1 MIAWYKFPKHNVEA
15 GGEGGG
21 GGGAPAAPAAPAP
34 APAAAPAGGEPA
46 GGPSLLATGGVPQA
60 PLHERIPEKF
70 RVFGD
75 DKSFNLEAS
84 AAKLLDSYGYLE
96 KKVGAGDLPPETPD
110 AYSLDS
116 KAFGEGVD
124 VSQIMGDEA
133 TKGFLKRMHAKGAT
147 NAQIQEIMEFGLK
160 EWAPQLM
167 AGNQLLNADQAVQSL
182 RNDVWKTEA
191 EYTQNMGAAN
201 RLYKA
206 LPAELQKAVDS
217 RLGND
222 PVFLQVAA
230 LFGRELAEDKSPTD
244 THSSVAEQA
253 TVEKMML
260 SDAYKNPKN
269 PDHERVSAQVRAY
282 FEKSSR
288 VA

>member
-1 MIAWYKFPKHNVEA
+1 MIAWYKFPKQNAEA
-15 GGEGGG
+15 GGDAGG
-21 GGGAPAAPAAPAP
+21 GGGAPAAPAAPA
-34 APAAAPAGGEPA
+34 AAPATGGEPS

-70 RVFGD
+70 RVFGE
-75 DKSFNLEAS
+75 DKALNLEAS
-84 AAKLLDSYGYLE
+84 AAKLLDSYSYLE
-96 KKVGAGDLPPETPD
+96 KKVGAGDLPPDSPD
-110 AYSLDS
+110 AYALDD

-124 VSQIMGDEA
+124 VRQVMSDEA

-167 AGNQLLNADQAVQSL
+167 AGNQLLNADQVMQTL
-182 RNDVWKTEA
+182 RTDVWKTEA

-201 RLYKA
+201 RLFRS
-206 LPAELQKAVDS
+206 LPTELQKSVDQ

-230 LFGRELAEDKSPTD
+230 LFGREIAEDKSPTE
-244 THSSVAEQA
+244 THTSAAEQA
-253 TVEKMML
+253 TVEKLML
-260 SDAYKNPKN
+260 SDAYRNPKN
-269 PDHERVSAQVRAY
+269 PDHERISAQVRAY

>member
-1 MIAWYKFPKHNVEA
+1 MNTWFKYPKQNAET
-15 GGEGGG
+15 GGDNGGG
-21 GGGAPAAPAAPAP
+21 AGGGAPAATPPADAPASP
-34 APAAAPAGGEPA
+34 APSGNS
-46 GGPSLLATGGVPQA
+46 PSVLATGGVTPA

-70 RVFGD
+70 RVFGE
-75 DKSFNLEAS
+75 DKAFNLEAS
-84 AAKLLDSYGYLE
+84 AGKLLESYSYLE
-96 KKVGAGDLPPETPD
+96 KKVGAGDVPPESPD
-110 AYSLDS
+110 AYQLDA

-124 VSQIMGDEA
+124 VAQIMGDEA

-167 AGNQLLNADQAVQSL
+167 AGNQALNSDQCIQSL
-182 RNDVWKTEA
+182 KTDVWKTEA
-191 EYTQNMGAAN
+191 EYSQNMSAAN
-201 RLYKA
+201 RLYRS
-206 LPAELQKAVDS
+206 LPPDLQKAVDS

-230 LFGRELAEDKSPTD
+230 MFGREIAEDKSPTD
-244 THSSVAEQA
+244 TFSASAEKA
-253 TVEKMML
+253 NIEKMML
-260 SDAYKNPKN
+260 SDAYRNPKN

-282 FEKSSR
+282 FQKSS